1 MDSNPIS
8 LRVVKAT
15 QLITILSGLIV
26 ETVGAAIFMGTVGV
40 NTVVI
45 LAIAPNPA
53 ALTAYTLK
61 K

>member
-1 MDSNPIS
+1 MDSKPIS

-26 ETVGAAIFMGTVGV
+26 DTVGAAILMGTVGV
-40 NTVVI
+40 KTVVI

-53 ALTAYTLK
+53 ALTA
-61 K
+61 